1 MKMILPFQ
9 VVLPDDDLYA
19 AGCGELGVVEVNIG
33 KKILGD
39 INRRFA
45 RLDHE
50 RADEIA
56 DELILSLMVARARGL
71 CTDCRRSYLDE
82 MLAQVADVLGEIE
95 PGDDNDA
102 HGDFETVGSVQ

>member
-1 MKMILPFQ
+1 MILLFH
-9 VVLPDDDLYA
+9 VVLPDDGLYA

-33 KKILGD
+33 KKILSG

-45 RLDHE
+45 RLDRE

-56 DELILSLMVARARGL
+56 DELILSLMVARARSL

-82 MLAQVADVLGEIE
+82 MQAQVADVLGEIE
-95 PGDDNDA
+95 PRDDNDV
-102 HGDFETVGSVQ
+102 HGDFETVGGV